1 MMDRT
6 LHSRAARRRFFMLRS
21 LVLVSLS
28 FSSLV
33 WLGCSSDTNGTKPP
47 VIVGDDMADGTG
59 GNGGGG
65 GGGGGGSSADMSMVA
80 ADMGPA
86 LPDLAG
92 LPAPDHDPTQH
103 PTPPRLNAGTGSAVN
118 HNSTIP
124 KPEIWTAVWAGDE
137 ATIGADAQKFTA
149 WMLGSSYWTTSMAE
163 YGVSAGTA
171 KGVITIPGAPP
182 ASIDQL
188 QLDGIIDGNMGK
200 NGWPTK
206 NANTIISIVTN
217 PSTSITSFGQPAGCV
232 QFDGYHIISQGGVP
246 YLVNAYCK
254 DAAGKPD
261 FANLTVTISHEAAE
275 ASSDWNLSVNSA
287 YFPGTKTKIIGGG
300 ETGDL
305 CIAMNA
311 SIKSPAGD
319 TYNVQKIF
327 SDAAAAAGNKPF
339 CPDPSVASDPFWGA
353 GVYSGGTNDAVISV
367 TRTGGKGSATFK
379 IEPFSY
385 DPNFGAMSFYV
396 VGSLLPAGVT
406 LTPDIARRADPNNPG
421 GVLGMRA
428 YGLPGSTTTVTLNV
442 DSTFPAASVGKVN
455 PILVIAQTPDK
466 SRLSIW
472 WASLTVTN

>member
-1 MMDRT
+1 
-6 LHSRAARRRFFMLRS
+6 MLRS
-21 LVLVSLS
+21 LALVTLS

-33 WLGCSSDTNGTKPP
+33 WLGCSDNSNGNHPP
-47 VIVGDDMADGTG
+47 VVVGDDMADGTG

-65 GGGGGGSSADMSMVA
+65 GGGGGTGVADMAMVG
-80 ADMGPA
+80 DMAGPA
-86 LPDLAG
+86 LPDLSG
-92 LPAPDHDPTQH
+92 LPAPDHDPTLH
-103 PTPPRLNAGTGSAVN
+103 PAAPRLNAGSGGVVN

-124 KPEIWTAVWAGDE
+124 APEIWTAVWEGDE

-149 WMLGSSYWTTSMAE
+149 WMLTSSYWTTSMAE
-163 YGVSAGTA
+163 YGVGAGTA
-171 KGVITIPGAPP
+171 KGVIKIPGAAP
-182 ASIDQL
+182 ATVDQIE
-188 QLDGIIDGNMGK
+188 LDGIIDANMGK
-200 NGWPTK
+200 GGWPTA

-217 PSTSITSFGQPAGCV
+217 PKTTVTSGGQPAGCV

-246 YLVNAYCK
+246 YLVNAYCN

-275 ASSDWNLSVNSA
+275 ASSDWNLGVNAA

-319 TYNVQKIF
+319 TYMVQKIF
-327 SDAAAAAGNKPF
+327 SDANAAAGNKQF
-339 CPDPSVASDPFWGA
+339 CPDPSVASDPYWGA
-353 GVYSGGTNDAVISV
+353 GLYSGGTNDAVISV
-367 TRTGGKGSATFK
+367 TRTAGKGSATFK

-442 DSTFPAASVGKVN
+442 DNTFPAASVGKVN
-455 PILVIAQTPDK
+455 PILIIAQSPDRTK
-466 SRLSIW
+466 LSIW
-472 WASLTVTN
+472 WASLTVKN